1 VAVCRLAR
9 APRSG
14 NHSDT
19 FPLPNAIGPSRF
31 CETMQATTIDE
42 TTLDA
47 FAEQAAEAVRLLR
60 LLGNEHRLMIA
71 CLLIVHGELSVGQ
84 LVEELRLSQSA
95 LSQHLA
101 RMREDGVLTFR
112 REAQTLYYSVKDPNA
127 VAVIG
132 LLKQLYCKDL

>member
-1 VAVCRLAR
+1 
-9 APRSG
+9 
-14 NHSDT
+14 
-19 FPLPNAIGPSRF
+19 
-31 CETMQATTIDE
+31 MQATTIDE

-47 FAEQAAEAVRLLR
+47 FAEQAAAAVRLLR

-132 LLKQLYCKDL
+132 LLKQRYCKDL

>member
-1 VAVCRLAR
+1 MLLAK

-14 NHSDT
+14 DHGDT
-19 FPLPNAIGPSRF
+19 FPLPTAIGPSRF
-31 CETMQATTIDE
+31 CETMQSTTIDE

-127 VAVIG
+127 VAVIA

>member
-1 VAVCRLAR
+1 
-9 APRSG
+9 
-14 NHSDT
+14 
-19 FPLPNAIGPSRF
+19 
-31 CETMQATTIDE
+31 MQATTIDE

-127 VAVIG
+127 VAVIE
-132 LLKQLYCKDL
+132 LLKHLFCKDL

>member
-1 VAVCRLAR
+1 
-9 APRSG
+9 
-14 NHSDT
+14 
-19 FPLPNAIGPSRF
+19 
-31 CETMQATTIDE
+31 MQATTIDE

-47 FAEQAAEAVRLLR
+47 FADQAAAAVRLLR

-101 RMREDGVLTFR
+101 RMREDEVLTFR
-112 REAQTLYYSVKDPNA
+112 REAQTLFYRVKDPNA